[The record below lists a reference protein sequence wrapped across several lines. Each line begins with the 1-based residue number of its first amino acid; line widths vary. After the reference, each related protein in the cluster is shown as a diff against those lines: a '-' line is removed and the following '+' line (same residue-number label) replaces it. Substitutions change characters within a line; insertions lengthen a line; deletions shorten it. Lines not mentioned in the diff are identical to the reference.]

1 MRMVLVA
8 IAWTILTLIIY
19 GLAGCGEVT
28 ATKEAGGFWCLGVCA
43 QKTVAA
49 EVKVEGRVKP

>member
-1 MRMVLVA
+1 MKVL
-8 IAWTILTLIIY
+8 IAVSALLM
-19 GLAGCGEVT
+19 LCSCSELT

-43 QKTVAA
+43 QKTVAV